1 MDEDYNLVEWNWIKV
16 HKIVRILRNI
26 NKKSVSG
33 LFRVAGHKYHGME
46 QVRYLQKGPD
56 SLILKNGKFAPKLW
70 YIAQNSSNTFKTIW
84 ENYEEIMV
92 LSNGVFGIR
101 KWICLHF

>member
-1 MDEDYNLVEWNWIKV
+1 MTHRFPDADNNSFFVCFVLRRTRIQGDWTRIIIQSNEIELKCL
-16 HKIVRILRNI
+16 KIVRILRNI

-56 SLILKNGKFAPKLW
+56 SLILKNGKFAPKL
-70 YIAQNSSNTFKTIW
+70 
-84 ENYEEIMV
+84 
-92 LSNGVFGIR
+92 
-101 KWICLHF
+101 

>member
-1 MDEDYNLVEWNWIKV
+1 ML
-16 HKIVRILRNI
+16 KIVRILRNI

-56 SLILKNGKFAPKLW
+56 SLILKNGKFASKIR
-70 YIAQNSSNTFKTIW
+70 YMAQNSSNTSKFFW
-84 ENYEEIMV
+84 ENIMKTLQCYRMVFLEYE
-92 LSNGVFGIR
+92 NGFVDIFR
-101 KWICLHF
+101 